1 MFIFRYFYK
10 VGDDVESKR
19 QDSQEVVIIE
29 PKYKHN
35 EELGTV
41 IFTDFS
47 TFEKPKSLKDSLHTL
62 SGENINEMI

>member
-1 MFIFRYFYK
+1 
-10 VGDDVESKR
+10 VESKR